1 MRASRKLE
9 INKVNTDNHLFAK
22 ALEQMKEL
30 LRSPALESR
39 AKDPFVTKTIIE
51 FYDLIDAYAENQSL
65 EPGDPKQS
73 EQLRSIFTD
82 LASKIDAIEDHVNS
96 SLDKLNFLSNITPRN

>member
-1 MRASRKLE
+1 M
-9 INKVNTDNHLFAK
+9 NTDNHLFAE

-39 AKDPFVTKTIIE
+39 ATDPFVTKAIIE
-51 FYDLIDAYAENQSL
+51 FYDLIDAYAENQSR

-82 LASKIDAIEDHVNS
+82 LASKIDAIEDHVKS
-96 SLDKLNFLSNITPRN
+96 GLDKLNFLSNITPKN

>member
-1 MRASRKLE
+1 LLASRKLKVNE
-9 INKVNTDNHLFAK
+9 VNTDDHLFAE
-22 ALEQMKEL
+22 ALEQMKDL

-51 FYDLIDAYAENQSL
+51 FYSLIDAYAENQSL
-65 EPGDPKQS
+65 ELDDPKHS
-73 EQLRSIFTD
+73 EQLRSIFTN

-96 SLDKLNFLSNITPRN
+96 GLDKLNFLSEVKPKN

>member
-1 MRASRKLE
+1 MT
-9 INKVNTDNHLFAK
+9 TDNHLFAK
-22 ALEQMKEL
+22 ALGQLKEL

-51 FYDLIDAYAENQSL
+51 FHDLIDAYAENQSL
-65 EPGDPKQS
+65 EPDDPKQS
-73 EQLRSIFTD
+73 EQLRLIFTD

-96 SLDKLNFLSNITPRN
+96 GLDKLNFLSNITPRN

>member
-1 MRASRKLE
+1 
-9 INKVNTDNHLFAK
+9 VNTDNHLFAK

-30 LRSPALESR
+30 LISPALESR

-65 EPGDPKQS
+65 EPDDPKQS

-82 LASKIDAIEDHVNS
+82 LVSKIDAIEDHVNS
-96 SLDKLNFLSNITPRN
+96 GLDKLNFLSKITPRN